1 MVLKRVIKVSDDVY
15 EKIEFLRDQWQLPS
29 ANQVLKRLLLNIEM
43 SCSERYDPVE
53 VLRNFLN
60 MCTAKRSENVY
71 IIDCQG
77 KKAVVSE
84 RTLIDLVKRFDLKIL
99 IS

>member
-1 MVLKRVIKVSDDVY
+1 VETSIRK
-15 EKIEFLRDQWQLPS
+15 PS
-29 ANQVLKRLLLNIEM
+29 SKKLLLNIEM
-43 SCSERYDPVE
+43 NCSERYDPME

-60 MCTAKRSENVY
+60 MCIAKRSENVY
-71 IIDCQG
+71 ILDCQG